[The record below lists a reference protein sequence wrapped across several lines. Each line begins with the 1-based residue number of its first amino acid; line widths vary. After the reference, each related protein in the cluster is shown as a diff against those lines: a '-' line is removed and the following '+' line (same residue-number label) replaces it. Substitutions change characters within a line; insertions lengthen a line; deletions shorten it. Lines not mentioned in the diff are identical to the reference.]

1 MKDLLYKEFKL
12 ARHPTLFIF
21 PFLAAMLLIPSYPF
35 FVAFIYT
42 ALSVFFIFL
51 QGRENKD
58 ILFTVSLP
66 VRKRDVVKARC
77 WFIVIIELFQILVS
91 VPFAIIRHGLYTN
104 PQGNEVGIEVNIA
117 FYGLVLILYALFNS
131 IFLPLFYK
139 TAYKAGYALL
149 LAGFATT
156 VFIVGIEAA
165 VQFVPVLKQNFDTAD
180 PGLMPGQVPVL
191 IAGMGIFGLS
201 MWLAYK
207 KSASRFE
214 KVDL

>member
-1 MKDLLYKEFKL
+1 MMNLLYKEFEL

-21 PFLAAMLLIPSYPF
+21 PFLGAMLLIPSYPF

-42 ALSVFFIFL
+42 PLSIFFIFL

-77 WFIVIIELFQILVS
+77 YFIVIIELFQIIVS
-91 VPFAIIRHGLYTN
+91 VPFAIIRHVFYAN

-117 FYGLVLILYALFNS
+117 FYGLVLIMYALYNS

-139 TAYKAGYALL
+139 TAYKAGFALL
-149 LAGFATT
+149 LAGFAIT
-156 VFIVGIEAA
+156 VYIVGVEAV
-165 VQFVPVLKQNFDTAD
+165 VQLVPVLKQNFDTTD
-180 PGLMPGQVPVL
+180 PSLMPGQASVL
-191 IAGMGIFGLS
+191 IAGIGIFALS
-201 MWLAYK
+201 MRLAYK
-207 KSASRFE
+207 KSASSFE